1 MKKTFI
7 TLINTLFTV
16 LLFAQTTQSGLIQE
30 YREEN
35 DKRPLQGVE
44 IEIKHAQSTVS
55 DKKGKFMLE
64 FRTLTPGK
72 KVNVRR
78 IEKLGYEIFNKEAL
92 EQWNINPEEPFTI
105 VMVRQDVFKKIKD
118 HYNKISS
125 KSYAEQHARERAKL
139 EKELE
144 DGKITV
150 EKYNDQFHQLE
161 EWYERQLDN
170 IDNYVDRFARIDLNK
185 LDTEERKIIALI
197 EQGNLSAAIEAYNQL
212 DLLAKYKAE
221 YDDQRILLQANE
233 QIQKKIAEKNKNMNT
248 TFAMIKRQISTYQI
262 GGRQDDFAKI
272 DSIYTKLVEI
282 NPHDIDIC
290 LSYLGFLTFQCE
302 YNKAYDMGMHIIKGD
317 YTQSQYASCVSYLAE
332 ILFRRKNMTEAER
345 YALQAL
351 HYYDEA
357 SEEYYE
363 LLELLAAIYSDSD
376 QTDKANDIY
385 NKMIE
390 LSANHIERK
399 VTLLENLA
407 FRYDVQGKYEIAKQ
421 LRKDCLHLLDSLP
434 EDTIELAQKYF
445 DSYTYQRWKAVV
457 QTNLGKTYLSLGDYD
472 NALNTLLPV
481 MDQLRYL
488 TTRNPDHNNQYLYY
502 ALNTLGNIYF
512 YQNNFEQC
520 KESFRQALMPIS
532 SMYAK
537 DSVVYSDEYAML
549 LNNLGY
555 INYST
560 KNYDQSYEYYK
571 QSLELRRIDYKRL
584 PNANYKYELA
594 RILLNLSLLCEKT
607 QSYSQCIEYAS
618 EALGYIADVYSMYPD
633 IFDIKRNYLWDLRLL
648 AVSYQNLGD
657 NKMSQQYMD
666 QLYNL
671 DSKDPYVY
679 DVQGEIYLIK
689 GDINKARKMWE
700 KVLDLEPNYLDKIA
714 PESSVLHDKLQ
725 ALGYQL

>member
-1 MKKTFI
+1 MKKTLI
-7 TLINTLFTV
+7 TIVAIFFKV

-118 HYNKISS
+118 HYNEISS
-125 KSYAEQHARERAKL
+125 KSYAEQHAREVKRL
-139 EKELE
+139 EEE
-144 DGKITV
+144 RQSGKIT
-150 EKYNDQFHQLE
+150 EEELREELAQLE
-161 EWYERQLDN
+161 DWYEKQLDN

-185 LDTEERKIIALI
+185 LDTEERKIIALV

-221 YDDQRILLQANE
+221 YDDQRILLQAKE
-233 QIQKKIAEKNKNMNT
+233 QIQQKIAEKNKNMNT

-262 GGRQDDFAKI
+262 GGSQNDFAKI
-272 DSIYTKLVEI
+272 DSIYTHLVEI
-282 NPHDIDIC
+282 NPHNIDIC

-302 YNKAYDMGMHIIKGD
+302 YNKAYDMGMHIINGG
-317 YTQSQYASCVSYLAE
+317 YTQSQYATCVSYLAE
-332 ILFRRKNMTEAER
+332 ILFRRKNMIEAER
-345 YALQAL
+345 YASQAL
-351 HYYDEA
+351 EYYDET
-357 SEEYYE
+357 SEEYFE
-363 LLELLAAIYSDSD
+363 LLELLAAIYSDND
-376 QTDKANDIY
+376 ETDKANDVY

-399 VTLLENLA
+399 VTLLEDLA
-407 FRYDVQGKYEIAKQ
+407 FRYGAQGKYEIAKQ

-445 DSYTYQRWKAVV
+445 DPYTYQRWKAVV
-457 QTNLGKTYLSLGDYD
+457 QTNLGMTYLSLFDYD

-481 MDQLRYL
+481 IDQLHYL
-488 TTRNPDHNNQYLYY
+488 TTRNPDHNSQYLYY
-502 ALNTLGNIYF
+502 ALNTLGNVYF
-512 YQNNFEQC
+512 YKNDIEQC
-520 KESFRQALMPIS
+520 KESFRQALIPVS

-700 KVLDLEPNYLDKIA
+700 KVQQLDPSYLNKIA
-714 PESSVLHDKLQ
+714 PETSVLFEKLQ
-725 ALGYQL
+725 SLGYNL